1 MNRQTQSPPPPTNTP
16 HGSASDRTH
25 LEWVLKSQNEMGQTL
40 GELKS
45 DSRHISE
52 ALKRIED
59 GQKALLSKIED
70 NEKNISKINTRLIV
84 FTAVF
89 TTAIAVAG
97 FFINGQATKTF
108 EFMEKISKT
117 ELKK

>member
-1 MNRQTQSPPPPTNTP
+1 
-16 HGSASDRTH
+16 
-25 LEWVLKSQNEMGQTL
+25 MGRML
-40 GELKS
+40 GELTS
-45 DSRHISE
+45 DTKHITA

-59 GQKALLSKIED
+59 GQKLLLSKIEG
-70 NEKNISKINTRLIV
+70 NEKNVSKINTRLLV

-89 TTAIAVAG
+89 TTAIFVAG

-108 EFMEKISKT
+108 NFMEKISQT